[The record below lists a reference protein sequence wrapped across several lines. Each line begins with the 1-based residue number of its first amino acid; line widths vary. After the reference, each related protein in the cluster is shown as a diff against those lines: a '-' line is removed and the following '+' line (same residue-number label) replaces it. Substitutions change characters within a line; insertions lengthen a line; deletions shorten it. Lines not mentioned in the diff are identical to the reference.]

1 MVKKR
6 FEIFLD
12 LRLVLL
18 ATGAVF
24 GTVEVETLS
33 GLFEAP
39 ELSYFNV

>member
-18 ATGAVF
+18 AVF
-24 GTVEVETLS
+24 GMLEVETLL
-33 GLFEAP
+33 GLFEAL